1 MSSRWQ
7 EGDHSNEDAATTF
20 HCPGTE
26 DRPRWWPITTTAH
39 LVWRLPLPAR
49 ICSRPWPNHG
59 HAHMELVT
67 RFSPS
72 QYHPI
77 LARLDCHAWLSVRR
91 PERRL

>member
-49 ICSRPWPNHG
+49 ICSRPG
-59 HAHMELVT
+59 
-67 RFSPS
+67 
-72 QYHPI
+72 PI
-77 LARLDCHAWLSVRR
+77 TATLIWGWW
-91 PERRL
+91 

>member
-59 HAHMELVT
+59 HA
-67 RFSPS
+67 
-72 QYHPI
+72 
-77 LARLDCHAWLSVRR
+77 
-91 PERRL
+91 

>member
-39 LVWRLPLPAR
+39 LQAAR
-49 ICSRPWPNHG
+49 NLLIDLDERATRFRFLIRDRDAKWSRP
-59 HAHMELVT
+59 
-67 RFSPS
+67 
-72 QYHPI
+72 
-77 LARLDCHAWLSVRR
+77 
-91 PERRL
+91 